1 MRMKICCAG
10 TTAAARYA
18 ATALWDAGWDVTD
31 QSEGDVEILLLDVPS
46 FGANGFLRGGGD
58 IQAILDKL
66 PRDVTVC
73 GGNLTH
79 PALES
84 YKKIDFLEN
93 EDYLAQNAYITAEA
107 ALDVALPYLQRT
119 VKGCKVLILGWGR
132 IGKCLGNLLKAMGA
146 EVTVAARKAS
156 DRAMLKALGFGAV
169 GFPID
174 VEILQASELIYN
186 TVPYEV
192 LDCAQIQDCTKID
205 LASRQGVIGDDV
217 VIARGLQGI
226 HFPESSGKLIANTL
240 MRILRKE
247 ESS

>member
-1 MRMKICCAG
+1 MKICCAG

-169 GFPID
+169 GFPIEA
-174 VEILQASELIYN
+174 EILEASELIYN
-186 TVPYEV
+186 TVPYGV
-192 LDCAQIQDCTKID
+192 LDCAPVKECIKID
-205 LASRQGVIGDDV
+205 LASTEGIEGPDV
-217 VIARGLQGI
+217 LRARGLPSK
-226 HFPESSGKLIANTL
+226 FAPESSGKLIAETFL
-240 MRILRKE
+240 KHYRE
-247 ESS
+247 ESL